1 MSIRHIALAWTA
13 CLGLA
18 ACGAL
23 AEPEIVSGDAGQV
36 TIKAGT
42 HMNPSALAEVHC
54 EDHGKSPVLTN
65 VEDPEF
71 YGRESLFFYD
81 CR

>member
-1 MSIRHIALAWTA
+1 MSFRQIALALAA
-13 CLGLA
+13 CMLVA

-23 AEPEIVSGDAGQV
+23 AEPEIVSGDASQV
-36 TIKAGT
+36 TIRAGT
-42 HMNPSALAEVHC
+42 HMNPGALAEVHC
-54 EDHGKSPVLTN
+54 EEHGKSPVLTN

-71 YGRESLFFYD
+71 YGNESMFFFD

>member
-1 MSIRHIALAWTA
+1 MSNRQIVLALAA
-13 CLGLA
+13 CVGVA

-23 AEPEIVSGDAGQV
+23 AEPEIISGDASQV

-42 HMNPSALAEVHC
+42 HMNPGALAEIHC

-71 YGRESLFFYD
+71 YGKESMFFFE